1 MLKKIAALAV
11 AAPLA
16 LTLAA
21 CSGGNASNDQKA
33 DGGSTQAAEQKAA
46 HAKDF
51 DGSKY
56 AETEAGAMYLATA
69 AGTSKDGNVPQV
81 KGDGK
86 SLVQIELDAEGFN
99 GEACTIYVDGMKSSE
114 ANVGRM
120 QTTISLTG
128 DQLSKGEHTVELV
141 SMDGDA
147 PVIYKLAK
155 YEIV

>member
-1 MLKKIAALAV
+1 MLKKIAMLAV

-21 CSGGNASNDQKA
+21 CSGGNASSDQKA
-33 DGGSTQAAEQKAA
+33 DNGSKQATEQKAA
-46 HAKDF
+46 PAKDF
-51 DGSKY
+51 DGSNY
-56 AETEAGAMYLATA
+56 SETETGTMYLATA

-81 KGDGK
+81 KGEGK
-86 SLVQIELDAEGFN
+86 SLVQIELDVEGFN
-99 GEACTIYVDGMKSSE
+99 GEACTIYVDGMKADE
-114 ANVGRM
+114 ENVGRL

-141 SMDGDA
+141 SMDGET